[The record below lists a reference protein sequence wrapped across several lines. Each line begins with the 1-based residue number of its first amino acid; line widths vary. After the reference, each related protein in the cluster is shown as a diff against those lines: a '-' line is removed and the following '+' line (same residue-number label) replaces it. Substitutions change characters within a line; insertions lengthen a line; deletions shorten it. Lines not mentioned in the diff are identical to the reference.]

1 MKIAQK
7 NGWLVCLLLVGL
19 AQWARAQPAPLT
31 WYFPL
36 PRTHTGILLGNG
48 VQGLMIW
55 GTGNTL
61 NITVGRAGFWD
72 RRGGNDFS
80 ARTTYQEVKRLLEA
94 KDDAGLKKVFEV
106 PQKAPNLPKEPQQV
120 GGGRVE
126 LHLPDGWALVRGEL
140 QLGKAEVSIFVKN
153 PQGKLER
160 LRIRQAVPEEIA
172 LVELPTSLQGKVT
185 VQLVASW
192 EHVKTKLEAVGV
204 QPPEQWKTQESTG
217 QVVGFTQ
224 TLPADE
230 PLAVAY
236 NVRGRLVVIG
246 THLGNGCQKDVIKK
260 ITMTNPANL
269 ERTADGWWKNYWAE
283 VPRIQLPDPVLQE
296 TVDYGLYKQ
305 ACVTPSHGVAATLQG
320 AFNEEYQLPPWSNDY
335 HFNINIQMIY
345 LPALITNRPDHLKP
359 VWAMLQQWMPQLK
372 ANGKQFFGRE
382 GAVMLPHAV
391 DDRCQVVGTF
401 WTGTIDHA
409 CTAWMAQL
417 AWQHYRYT
425 MDPQILRETA
435 YPLLVGAFEG
445 YWAMLEK
452 GTDAS
457 GKEVF
462 SLPVSVSPEYRG
474 SRMDAW
480 GKNAS
485 FQLAALHCVAELL
498 PQAAAL
504 LGGAVDP
511 RWLEV
516 QAKLPPYSTAI
527 QSVVQEFDWF
537 GAGESQIALWEGLGL
552 IESHRHHS
560 HLAGIYPFK
569 TYDPASPAH
578 QEIVRLSLQNWTA
591 KGMGAWSGWCVP
603 WAATLRARM
612 GQSES
617 AVSLLHWW
625 RENFCNE
632 GRGTLH
638 DAYTP
643 GLSVLSSPVRG
654 KLPEGQPNSEIM
666 QMDAGFGALSAV
678 CELLLQE
685 RRDGI
690 YVFPDIPLGWQV
702 ASFTGLRT
710 EGAFLVSGQVENGK
724 TAEIRVKSL
733 HGGKLRLVHGLGEK
747 WTLNGTAQNGKMLE
761 KDCAKGEELVLKRG

>member
-1 MKIAQK
+1 
-7 NGWLVCLLLVGL
+7 
-19 AQWARAQPAPLT
+19 
-31 WYFPL
+31 
-36 PRTHTGILLGNG
+36 
-48 VQGLMIW
+48 
-55 GTGNTL
+55 
-61 NITVGRAGFWD
+61 
-72 RRGGNDFS
+72 
-80 ARTTYQEVKRLLEA
+80 
-94 KDDAGLKKVFEV
+94 
-106 PQKAPNLPKEPQQV
+106 
-120 GGGRVE
+120 
-126 LHLPDGWALVRGEL
+126 
-140 QLGKAEVSIFVKN
+140 
-153 PQGKLER
+153 
-160 LRIRQAVPEEIA
+160 
-172 LVELPTSLQGKVT
+172 
-185 VQLVASW
+185 
-192 EHVKTKLEAVGV
+192 
-204 QPPEQWKTQESTG
+204 
-217 QVVGFTQ
+217 
-224 TLPADE
+224 
-230 PLAVAY
+230 
-236 NVRGRLVVIG
+236 
-246 THLGNGCQKDVIKK
+246 
-260 ITMTNPANL
+260 
-269 ERTADGWWKNYWAE
+269 
-283 VPRIQLPDPVLQE
+283 
-296 TVDYGLYKQ
+296 
-305 ACVTPSHGVAATLQG
+305 
-320 AFNEEYQLPPWSNDY
+320 
-335 HFNINIQMIY
+335 
-345 LPALITNRPDHLKP
+345 
-359 VWAMLQQWMPQLK
+359 
-372 ANGKQFFGRE
+372 
-382 GAVMLPHAV
+382 
-391 DDRCQVVGTF
+391 
-401 WTGTIDHA
+401 
-409 CTAWMAQL
+409 
-417 AWQHYRYT
+417 
-425 MDPQILRETA
+425 
-435 YPLLVGAFEG
+435 
-445 YWAMLEK
+445 
-452 GTDAS
+452 
-457 GKEVF
+457 
-462 SLPVSVSPEYRG
+462 
-474 SRMDAW
+474 MDAW